1 MPLAAALLL
10 LATGCAGPAGY
21 PPPSA
26 PAIYTAAEFAPIE
39 QTVRQEIAVAHI
51 PGAVI
56 VIGTREGDIY
66 RGAWGNA
73 VLGAAQRPLT
83 QDAIFDL
90 ASLTKPVATAT
101 AVMHLSD
108 EGRIDIDAPAARYWP
123 EFGANGKEVITI
135 RELLTHYSGL
145 PADLDLSR
153 EWRGYDTAMAMI
165 VAQTPHA
172 PPGTRYLYS
181 DINFETLGEVVRR
194 ISGIP
199 LDRYCRDTIFKPLG
213 MTDTGYL
220 PDPSLHERIAPTE
233 DTKGHV
239 HWSDVHD
246 ATARWMGGVAGH
258 AGVFSTADDL
268 AAFARMMLSGGSWN
282 GARVLRPETVT
293 RMTSVQSP
301 AGGHTRGL
309 GWDLGGPDGDVYFPP
324 GSYGHLGFTGTML
337 WIDPGADLFA
347 VVLTH
352 RVYPDGTGDA
362 GPLRRAVL
370 ALLSDAIVRHG
381 KAPPATPPS

>member
-1 MPLAAALLL
+1 MRMPLAAALLL

-135 RELLTHYSGL
+135 RELLTRL
-145 PADLDLSR
+145 FRPA
-153 EWRGYDTAMAMI
+153 
-165 VAQTPHA
+165 
-172 PPGTRYLYS
+172 
-181 DINFETLGEVVRR
+181 RR
-194 ISGIP
+194 PRP
-199 LDRYCRDTIFKPLG
+199 L
-213 MTDTGYL
+213 
-220 PDPSLHERIAPTE
+220 
-233 DTKGHV
+233 
-239 HWSDVHD
+239 
-246 ATARWMGGVAGH
+246 
-258 AGVFSTADDL
+258 
-268 AAFARMMLSGGSWN
+268 ARMAG
-282 GARVLRPETVT
+282 LRYGDGDDRGPDAAC
-293 RMTSVQSP
+293 P
-301 AGGHTRGL
+301 AGN
-309 GWDLGGPDGDVYFPP
+309 
-324 GSYGHLGFTGTML
+324 
-337 WIDPGADLFA
+337 
-347 VVLTH
+347 
-352 RVYPDGTGDA
+352 
-362 GPLRRAVL
+362 
-370 ALLSDAIVRHG
+370 ALSL
-381 KAPPATPPS
+381 